1 MTNDQYFSLEANLMA
16 DDHIKLLHEAHGQLG
31 FAHYIT
37 LLLELRKHKGYKCK
51 PVTLRE
57 LSKLYDIDM
66 NRFESIV
73 RDFNLFKVKGE
84 GEDAVITSVY
94 LNRVMKRLESKR
106 KKQSDA
112 GRKSAEL
119 TKRADNGKFT
129 SLPGTEEKS
138 KEEKNRVKK
147 SKETTTIVVVDDNNA
162 AISNSNT
169 TLKDWETYLNEAV
182 RDESW
187 INLLG
192 AKSGMGKLFIDH
204 RQAIIEDFRQHVH
217 LHGTG
222 TGIQSAKDIK
232 YYLASF
238 LRPGSVTQKNL
249 VSKLLQADSEQHKT
263 SVYRHETV
271 DPQTGAR
278 SYFGNP
284 IPADAPPRPN
294 ANANWS
300 DELKQWL

>member
-57 LSKLYDIDM
+57 LSRLYDIDM
-66 NRFESIV
+66 NRFESII
-73 RDFNLFKVKGE
+73 RDFKLFNVKGE

-106 KKQSDA
+106 KKQSNA
-112 GRKSAEL
+112 GRKTAEL
-119 TKRADNGKFT
+119 TKRADNGQFT

-138 KEEKNRVKK
+138 IEKKSKVKK
-147 SKETTTIVVVDDNNA
+147 SKETTTIVVVDDNDA

-169 TLKDWETYLNEAV
+169 NLKDWETYLSEAV
-182 RDESW
+182 QDEAW
-187 INLLG
+187 MNLLG
-192 AKSGMGKLFIDH
+192 SKSGMGKLFIDH
-204 RQAIIEDFRQHVH
+204 RAAIIEDFRQHVH

-222 TGIQSAKDIK
+222 SGIQSAKDIK

-238 LRPGSVTQKNL
+238 LRPGSVTQNNV
-249 VSKLLQADSEQHKT
+249 VSKLIRQASEQQKT
-263 SVYRHETV
+263 SPYRHETI

-278 SYFGNP
+278 SYFGHA
-284 IPADAPPRPN
+284 IPADAPPRPH

-300 DELKQWL
+300 DELKRWL